1 MSNLATIPLHDLL
14 SIAAQKARSHMGEG
28 RAHVHFQEML
38 EAAARFSEA
47 HYRGCEMGM
56 FDAAES
62 VFNRADEMLGE
73 VEEPDAPDAG
83 RAEESRV
90 FEAARAL

>member
-1 MSNLATIPLHDLL
+1 MTNLTTIQLHDLL

-28 RAHVHFQEML
+28 RAHVHFQELL

-56 FDAAES
+56 FEAADAILS
-62 VFNRADEMLGE
+62 RADEFAAE

-83 RAEESRV
+83 WAEESRV
-90 FEAARAL
+90 FQSARAL